1 MINSFLRKKIITSG
15 IRAEVTTISS
25 SPVISETN
33 TIILQKLKGM
43 LETRQKELEGYS

>member
-25 SPVISETN
+25 SPVISETD
-33 TIILQKLKGM
+33 TIILQNLKG
-43 LETRQKELEGYS
+43 LLKAKQKELE